1 MRLTELSTAFI
12 EQILGKWRRRAI
24 VGVIALVCLIVA
36 LIEGV
41 SAARLALEPML
52 GPAGTHAAIAGAF
65 IAIIVIALIVLAL
78 VERKPAAER
87 ARAND
92 ESDRRS
98 ERTELIAEAIDLG
111 YTLAQSLRERP
122 RAPRRKR
129 RAPAEAE
136 ASTDDETRAASE

>member
-12 EQILGKWRRRAI
+12 EQILRKWLRRAI
-24 VGVIALVCLIVA
+24 VGVIALICSIAA

-41 SAARLALEPML
+41 SAARHALEPML
-52 GPAGTHAAIAGAF
+52 GPAGAHAAIAGAF
-65 IAIIVIALIVLAL
+65 VAIIAIALIVLAL
-78 VERKPAAER
+78 AERKPAAER
-87 ARAND
+87 AREKD

-111 YTLAQSLRERP
+111 YTFAQSLREKP

-129 RAPAEAE
+129 RAPADAE
-136 ASTDDETRAASE
+136 TPGDDETRAATE